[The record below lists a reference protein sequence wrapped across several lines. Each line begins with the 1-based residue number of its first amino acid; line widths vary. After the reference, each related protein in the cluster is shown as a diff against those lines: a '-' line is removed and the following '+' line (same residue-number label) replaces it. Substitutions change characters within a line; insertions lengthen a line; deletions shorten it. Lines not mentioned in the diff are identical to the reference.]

1 LHWSTTDSGS
11 IAIAWEE
18 FEARTDESSEERVA
32 SWGIGIEEV
41 DISSHTMLEE
51 RGRKLIR

>member
-1 LHWSTTDSGS
+1 MINDVTN
-11 IAIAWEE
+11 
-18 FEARTDESSEERVA
+18 
-32 SWGIGIEEV
+32 GIEEV